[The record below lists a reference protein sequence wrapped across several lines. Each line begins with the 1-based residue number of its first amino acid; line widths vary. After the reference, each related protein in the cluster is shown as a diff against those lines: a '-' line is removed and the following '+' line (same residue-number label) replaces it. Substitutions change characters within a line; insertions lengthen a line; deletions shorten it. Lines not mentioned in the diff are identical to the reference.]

1 MFEHGMSGLQL
12 AYTSVQATLAF
23 AMLQRRAH
31 LRQLLLSPIIA
42 APLAVASGL
51 ICAVLGPEAPAA
63 ALIFGTAVSGALG
76 FGAGRALMRRSA
88 PVAGHQRGAIV
99 VDERAETA
107 QAPMPNSQP
116 TDAAILTLG
125 GRAIPPGD
133 ESKHFKFVG
142 TTGTGKSTAICE
154 LLGAALRRGDR
165 LVIADPDG
173 GYLRRFYHA
182 PRGDVILNPFDAR
195 SVRWNPFGELRR
207 PYDAEQLV
215 RSLLPDPETG
225 DSTWCGYARTL
236 LTAVIRQAHVAG
248 VREPGELY
256 RLIVIAPVGELR
268 ALVAGTPAQPFFDE
282 HNARMLDSIRSVAS
296 SAAASFEHIAAQRGA
311 AFSIRDWVGRDGSG
325 VLFMPYRADQIA
337 ALRST
342 VSAWMRIAIFETMAG
357 AERDQRLWF
366 VIDELDALGKI
377 DGLKD
382 ALARVRKFGGRCILG
397 FQSVAQ
403 VASTYGAGDAHTI
416 VENCGTTLILRCSA
430 SEGGGTSRFAST
442 LIGQREVT
450 RASWSRTRRAD
461 ELFGSET
468 HSQHLSI
475 EPAVMAAQIEQL
487 PDLAGYLKFASEEMW
502 RRVDLL
508 RAAPVAAPD
517 IPAFVPAPT
526 PSLPAP
532 DTAPARRGTRPRLP
546 TRAPRSVAA
555 KRGVHLSRPS
565 AGDSMTGPAP

>member
-1 MFEHGMSGLQL
+1 MSGLQL
-12 AYTSVQATLAF
+12 AYVSVQVPLAF
-23 AMLQRRAH
+23 AMLKGRAH

-42 APLAVASGL
+42 APLAVAGGL
-51 ICAVLGPEAPAA
+51 ICAAIGPEAPAA
-63 ALIFGTAVSGALG
+63 AVIFGTAVSGALG
-76 FGAGRALMRRSA
+76 FGAGRALMRRRA
-88 PVAGHQRGAIV
+88 PVTGHRRGAIV
-99 VDERAETA
+99 VDERAEA
-107 QAPMPNSQP
+107 VMGPMPDSQRM
-116 TDAAILTLG
+116 DATRLITLA
-125 GRAIPPGD
+125 GRAIPAGD
-133 ESKHFKFVG
+133 EGKHFKFVG
-142 TTGTGKSTAICE
+142 TTGTGKSSAICE

-165 LVIADPDG
+165 LVVADPDG
-173 GYLRRFYHA
+173 GYLRRFYDA
-182 PRGDVILNPFDAR
+182 SRGDVILNPFDAR

-236 LTAVIRQAHVAG
+236 LTALIRQAHVAG

-256 RLIVIAPVGELR
+256 RLIVIAPVNELR
-268 ALVAGTPAQPFFDE
+268 ALVAGTPAQPFFEE
-282 HNARMLDSIRSVAS
+282 HNVRMLDSIRSVAS
-296 SAAASFEHIAAQRGA
+296 SAAASFEHIAAQQGP
-311 AFSIRDWVGRDGSG
+311 AFSIRDWVGNDGSG

-357 AERDQRLWF
+357 AERDQHLWF

-403 VASTYGAGDAHTI
+403 VASTYGAGEAHTI
-416 VENCGTTLILRCSA
+416 VENCGNTLILRCSA

-442 LIGQREVT
+442 LIGQREVL

-487 PDLAGYLKFASEEMW
+487 PDLAGYLKFASEETW

-508 RAAPVAAPD
+508 RPAPITAPD
-517 IPAFVPAPT
+517 IPAFVPVPT
-526 PSLPAP
+526 PAPVATPAA
-532 DTAPARRGTRPRLP
+532 APARRGARPGVP
-546 TRAPRSVAA
+546 TRAPRSVAV
-555 KRGVHLSRPS
+555 KRAVRAPRPS
-565 AGDSMTGPAP
+565 ADDSMTGPAP